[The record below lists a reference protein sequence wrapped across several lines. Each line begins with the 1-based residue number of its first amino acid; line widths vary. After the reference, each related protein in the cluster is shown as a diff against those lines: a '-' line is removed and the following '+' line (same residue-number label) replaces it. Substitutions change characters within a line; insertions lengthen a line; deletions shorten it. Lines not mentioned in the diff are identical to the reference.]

1 MSSTLFTTLLHLKK
15 NPNRISILS
24 RRPTPLPR
32 SPPSLLHLRRRPA
45 LVRRSP
51 QPSSPVTTSP
61 IRRLQQHRP
70 QPCSPATAT
79 SITAPLLLLSFLHKE
94 MGEKQQWSND
104 HLKCLLET
112 CIEEINTVGRKGL
125 SLHKDSWNKLGKVL
139 KEKFGLDLTQKQ
151 MKNAY
156 DNLKAKYVGWVYLKN
171 KTDNIYNPQTNTFT
185 LTNEEW
191 EEFKKGH
198 PKAASLK
205 TVPLPFPELC
215 AEF

>member
-1 MSSTLFTTLLHLKK
+1 
-15 NPNRISILS
+15 
-24 RRPTPLPR
+24 
-32 SPPSLLHLRRRPA
+32 
-45 LVRRSP
+45 
-51 QPSSPVTTSP
+51 
-61 IRRLQQHRP
+61 
-70 QPCSPATAT
+70 
-79 SITAPLLLLSFLHKE
+79 

-171 KTDNIYNPQTNTFT
+171 KTSNI
-185 LTNEEW
+185 
-191 EEFKKGH
+191 
-198 PKAASLK
+198 
-205 TVPLPFPELC
+205 
-215 AEF
+215 